1 MQIAIFKKSSHTT
14 QKSIPL
20 RIMENKW
27 HKI

>member
-20 RIMENKW
+20 RIMENK
-27 HKI
+27 